1 MGIIAILPT
10 SFAKFPP
17 IQPCVTMDKRTFL
30 KRSSAIV
37 AGTVLA
43 PLAGCTSEP
52 APSVA
57 SVPRTNWAG
66 NITYSTNQLLQ
77 PVSIEEAQEI
87 VRQATTVRPLG
98 STHCFN
104 TIADSSVSQISM
116 ANLNTDI
123 QIDTDNMQVT
133 VGAGVRYGELAPF
146 LHEQG
151 YAVHNLASLPHISI
165 AGACATATHGSGIN
179 NGNLATAVAAIEF
192 IDGSGELIS
201 LSREADGDRFAGAVV
216 NLGCLGVVTRV
227 TLDIEPTFDMVQ
239 HVYLNQPMDNMVESF
254 EAIMASG
261 YSVSFFTDWK
271 NQEHNQIWLKRKV
284 MNGESPGADTDFY
297 GGQLADRDV
306 HPVLRIS
313 AESCTPQQGV
323 AGPWYE
329 RLPHFKMEF
338 TPSSGKELQTEFFF
352 AREHAQDAMNVY
364 LSMADR
370 LAPILMIS
378 EIRTATADDL
388 WMSTTYERDSVIIH
402 CTWEQDWDGLQAVL
416 PDLEAALAPYNAR
429 PHWGKN
435 FRMGKERLETLYPR
449 MNDFRN
455 LMTEY
460 DPNGKFRNAF
470 IEEKLIG

>member
-1 MGIIAILPT
+1 
-10 SFAKFPP
+10 
-17 IQPCVTMDKRTFL
+17 
-30 KRSSAIV
+30 
-37 AGTVLA
+37 
-43 PLAGCTSEP
+43 
-52 APSVA
+52 
-57 SVPRTNWAG
+57 
-66 NITYSTNQLLQ
+66 
-77 PVSIEEAQEI
+77 
-87 VRQATTVRPLG
+87 
-98 STHCFN
+98 
-104 TIADSSVSQISM
+104 M

-133 VGAGVRYGELAPF
+133 VGSGVRYGELAPY

-192 IDGSGELIS
+192 IDGSGKLNS

-239 HVYLNQPMDNMVESF
+239 HVYLNQPMENMVESF

-284 MNGESPGADTDFY
+284 MNGESPGAESDFY

-323 AGPWYE
+323 PGPWYE

-416 PDLEAALAPYNAR
+416 PDLEAALAPYDAR

-470 IEEKLIG
+470 IDEKLIG